1 MLAFNMKICLAQV
14 LFAKIAPDDINLV
27 CQVITVGCHL
37 RKLKLGGFSNE
48 NPQTQSASKKTIY
61 ERANLRK

>member
-1 MLAFNMKICLAQV
+1 MKISLAQV

-37 RKLKLGGFSNE
+37 KLGGFLFLTKTRKHSQHRKKQYMNE
-48 NPQTQSASKKTIY
+48 LICESKY
-61 ERANLRK
+61 LG